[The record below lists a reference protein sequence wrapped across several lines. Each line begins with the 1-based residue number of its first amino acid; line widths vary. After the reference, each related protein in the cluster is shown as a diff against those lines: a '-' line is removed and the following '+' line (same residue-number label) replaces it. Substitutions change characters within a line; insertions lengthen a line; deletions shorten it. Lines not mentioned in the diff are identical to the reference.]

1 MNSEQHRADATTAQ
15 LAIELRPDDGSFADG
30 FLRAD
35 ASVACRGFAGH
46 TEFPIASRDLAA
58 FAADVDAI
66 QRGESD
72 VAQLLGG
79 WDAGSEKLRVRV
91 ARAGATGSFTVRVT
105 VANVGMRNDQWHRV
119 ETQFVSDGASLL
131 EFVRRLAETS
141 GIGTA
146 ALVGH
151 ADAIA

>member
-1 MNSEQHRADATTAQ
+1 MTTAK
-15 LAIELRPDDGSFADG
+15 LTIELRRDDGLYGDG

-35 ASVACRGFAGH
+35 ASVSCRGFAGQ

-66 QRGESD
+66 QRGKSD

-79 WDAGSEKLRVRV
+79 WDAGSEKLRLRI
-91 ARAGATGSFTVRVT
+91 ARAGATGSFTVRVIM
-105 VANVGMRNDQWHRV
+105 ANVGMRNDQWHRV
-119 ETQFVSDGASLL
+119 ETQFVSDGPTLL

-141 GIGTA
+141 GVGTA
-146 ALVGH
+146 ALVGD